1 MQSKN
6 DMAASTLLSVL
17 MFGIFIAMKC
27 NFSFARAQLQEEPE
41 NRLDAAA
48 IIYQIMGDFHELK
61 YENKVM
67 AEKIK
72 ILEEN
77 QESLETTAEQ
87 NLFNQAKTIESLE
100 KAMKLEESSPIGQK
114 LEMLDEKLESLN
126 THTKGNYTMHNLN
139 LKTLKVLSHGAQ
151 K

>member
-1 MQSKN
+1 
-6 DMAASTLLSVL
+6 MAASTLLSVL

-27 NFSFARAQLQEEPE
+27 NFSFADAQLQEEPE

-87 NLFNQAKTIESLE
+87 QAKKIESLE
-100 KAMKLEESSPIGQK
+100 KAMQLEESSPIGQK
-114 LEMLDEKLESLN
+114 LEMLEEKLESLN
-126 THTKGNYTMHNLN
+126 IHTKGN
-139 LKTLKVLSHGAQ
+139 
-151 K
+151 